1 MATNRKLRAA
11 LLERRNFSPQRLS
24 QLVRRRKDELPMS
37 TEHATYTIAHE
48 SGIDIS
54 KFLAPDE
61 VATVRDLIA
70 QLRASGGR
78 ASRAE
83 SNGGTRTKPASRKPA
98 LVTVGGVN
106 VTRIPGL
113 SATHAAEAK
122 QMAEKVF
129 PMLYVFEN
137 SLRDLITG
145 VLEAKYGNSWW
156 DTEVPPKVREK
167 AAERMK
173 SEKRE
178 PWHGRRG
185 ASPIHYVDLSDLW
198 KIMNNRWNDFAHLFP
213 SKAWIESLITSDMNV
228 SRGPVAHMNPLARE
242 DVKNVEAAF
251 SKWARQM
258 KAKASQL
265 P

>member
-1 MATNRKLRAA
+1 VATNRKLRAA
-11 LLERRNFSPQRLS
+11 LLQKRNFSPQRLS
-24 QLVRRRKDELPMS
+24 QLVKRRKDELPMS

-54 KFLAPDE
+54 KFLAADE

-70 QLRASGGR
+70 QLRVGGR
-78 ASRAE
+78 ATRAE
-83 SNGGTRTKPASRKPA
+83 SNGGARSKPARRKPA
-98 LVTVGGVN
+98 LITIGGVD
-106 VTRIPGL
+106 VTKVPGL

-137 SLRDLITG
+137 SVRDLIAG
-145 VLEAKYGNSWW
+145 VLEARYGKGWW
-156 DTEVPPKVREK
+156 DTEVPSRVREK
-167 AAERMK
+167 AAERAK
-173 SEKRE
+173 SEKKE

-185 ASPIHYVDLSDLW
+185 ASPIHYVDLGDLW
-198 KIMNNRWNDFAHLFP
+198 KIMNHRWNDFAHLFP

-228 SRGPVAHMNPLARE
+228 SRGPVAHMNPLAPE

-258 KAKASQL
+258 KAKASEL